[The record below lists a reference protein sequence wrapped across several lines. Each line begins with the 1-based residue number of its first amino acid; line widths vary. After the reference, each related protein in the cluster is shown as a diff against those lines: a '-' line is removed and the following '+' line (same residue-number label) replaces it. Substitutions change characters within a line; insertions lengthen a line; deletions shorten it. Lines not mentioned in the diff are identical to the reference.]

1 MLHDNL
7 LLILFLLFAVSMLA
21 LLSEKLK
28 ISYPIFLVLAG
39 LVISF
44 IPGAPSIKMDPDMIF
59 VVFLP
64 PLLYSAAWNT
74 SWSEFWSLKRPISLL
89 AFGLVIFTATAVAFV
104 SHLLIPDFSLA
115 LGFLLGG
122 VISPPDAVAAAS
134 VFHDL
139 KVPRRVIAVLEGE
152 SLINDASSLIVFRFA
167 LIAMLTGQFVFWDAT
182 TNFFSV
188 AIMGI
193 VIGVAIANVAY
204 LIHRFLPTTPS
215 IDTALTLI
223 TPYLMYLTAE
233 HFHYSGVL
241 SVVSGGLFL
250 SYRSADIFAYNSRL
264 QSLTVWNVMIFLL
277 NGIVFILIGLQLP
290 DIIKGIGNYSL
301 PYTIFYA
308 VVISLVTIVVRL
320 FWVFPAAF
328 LPRLI
333 SPRIIKREGRLSWKS
348 VFIIGWS
355 GMRGVV
361 SLASALAIPLTL
373 SNGNAFPHRSLILFI
388 TFVVI
393 LFTLVL
399 QGLSLPFILRLM
411 KLEVHE
417 NDAQQ
422 ENEIRFRMAT
432 AVVDY
437 LETNCPAEITEIP
450 VFSRV
455 KERYERMAEIA
466 EKNAAAES
474 DISPSFLKTY
484 RQMLIEII
492 GVKRNEL
499 NKMHKSKAYADHLIK
514 AKERELDLEEART
527 RKT

>member
-7 LLILFLLFAVSMLA
+7 LLILFLLSAVSMLA

-28 ISYPIFLVLAG
+28 VSYPIFLVIGG
-39 LVISF
+39 LIISF
-44 IPGAPSIKMDPDMIF
+44 IPGAPAVKMDPDMVF

-89 AFGLVIFTATAVAFV
+89 AIGLVIITATAVAVV
-104 SHLLIPDFSLA
+104 SHMLIPDFSLA

-122 VISPPDAVAAAS
+122 IISPPDAVAAAA
-134 VFHDL
+134 VFRDL
-139 KVPRRVIAVLEGE
+139 KVPRRVIAILEGE

-167 LIAMLTGQFVFWDAT
+167 LIALLTGRFVFWDAT
-182 TNFFSV
+182 GSFFV
-188 AIMGI
+188 VVIMGI

-204 LIHRFLPTTPS
+204 LIHRFLPTTPG

-290 DIIKGIGNYSL
+290 DIINGMGNYSL
-301 PYTIFYA
+301 PHAIMYA
-308 VVISLVTIVVRL
+308 VIISLVTIVVRML
-320 FWVFPAAF
+320 WVYPAAYI
-328 LPRLI
+328 PRLI
-333 SPRIIKREGRLSWKS
+333 SKNIVKREGKLGWKP

-361 SLASALAIPLTL
+361 SLASALAVPLKL
-373 SNGNAFPHRSLILFI
+373 ANGSNFPHRSLILFI

-393 LFTLVL
+393 LFTLIL

-411 KLEVHE
+411 KLEIHE
-417 NDAQQ
+417 NNTQQ
-422 ENEIRFRMAT
+422 EHEIRFKMAT
-432 AVVDY
+432 AVVEY
-437 LETNCPAEITEIP
+437 LETNCPAEVTSIP

-466 EKNAAAES
+466 GRNMSADDNVTPA
-474 DISPSFLKTY
+474 FLKTY
-484 RQMLIEII
+484 RQMLLEII
-492 GVKRNEL
+492 AVKREEL
-499 NKMHKSKAYADHLIK
+499 NKMHKSKLYADHLIK
-514 AKERELDLEEART
+514 ANERELDLEEART
-527 RKT
+527 RKE